1 VIIVNYLY
9 LHVVY
14 SSSNG
19 GDKMWPFDKSE
30 NKKELEKTKEL
41 EEENERLRNMIT
53 TCYYC
58 VSDDMFGF
66 GMKTETQIA
75 IVESRLKDWSS
86 LYGRTQLAYEKYNE
100 YGPQL
105 AEMQEKIDELTSYI
119 AKMQKEYVEVD
130 KLLVDD

>member
-1 VIIVNYLY
+1 
-9 LHVVY
+9 
-14 SSSNG
+14 
-19 GDKMWPFDKSE
+19 MWPFDKSE

-41 EEENERLRNMIT
+41 EEENERLRNIIT

-100 YGPQL
+100 YGPRL